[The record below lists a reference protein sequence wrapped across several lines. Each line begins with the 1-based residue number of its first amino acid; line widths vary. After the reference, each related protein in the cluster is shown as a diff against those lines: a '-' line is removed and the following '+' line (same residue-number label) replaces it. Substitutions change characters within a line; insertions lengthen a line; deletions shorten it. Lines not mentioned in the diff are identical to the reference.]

1 MEYQLINP
9 RRPGTSAIE
18 QVLLNRGI
26 TDVAHYLNTVDTDI
40 LSPLGLDNM
49 KKGAELLVSHIA
61 QGSKVYVIVDSDC
74 DGYTSAALLINYLN
88 NLFPAFVQNNISY
101 GMHTG
106 KQHGIVLDMLPNDV
120 KLVIAPDSASSDYE
134 QHEELSKRGVDVL
147 VIDHHEAPE
156 ISQYACVINNQLCD
170 YANKTL
176 SGVGVVYKFCSYLD
190 QLMNTDYANHY
201 LDLVALGMVADMM
214 DLREFET
221 KHLINV
227 GLKNIANPYF
237 KGMTIKNEYS
247 LGGRVTPFGVAFYIA
262 PYVNAVTRSGTMDE
276 KIVLFESM
284 LDFKAFEQIPS
295 IKRGHRPGETET
307 RVEQACRNCVNI
319 KNRQTKTRD
328 ASLEI
333 IEQIIEEQNL
343 LDNKIL
349 LIKLGEAQRTTLGGL
364 IANQLM
370 SIYQRPVLILSPTS
384 HEILDEQ
391 GKVVDTEIWWEGSGR
406 GPNVPGL
413 EDCRSFYESSGLVEY
428 GQGHANAFGL
438 GIKDANIDE
447 FLNWCNNA
455 LKDFDFTPKYKVD
468 FIIDAKRMS
477 DNKYDLY
484 NLIEYDNLWGQEVE
498 QPKIAI
504 SNLVITTDN
513 IQLMKGTT
521 LKITTS
527 GEPDVSLIRFRSSEE
542 EFETLCPKT
551 DLGCVT
557 IDVIG
562 VCERNSYNDKPQ
574 IIIKDYIIKD
584 RQQYY
589 F

>member
-26 TDVAHYLNTVDTDI
+26 QDVQHYLNTVDSDI
-40 LSPLGLDNM
+40 LSPLDLDNM
-49 KKGAELLVSHIA
+49 KKGVELLVSHIA
-61 QGSKVYVIVDSDC
+61 QGSKTFVIVDSDC
-74 DGYTSAALLINYLN
+74 DGYCSSAILINYLN
-88 NLFPAFVQNNISY
+88 HLFPAFVQNNISY
-101 GMHTG
+101 SPHTG
-106 KQHGIVLDMLPNDV
+106 KQHGIILDMIPEDV

-134 QHEELSKRGVDVL
+134 QHEELAKRGVDIL
-147 VIDHHEAPE
+147 VIDHHEAPMVSE
-156 ISQYACVINNQLCD
+156 YACVINNQLCD
-170 YANKTL
+170 YANKAL
-176 SGVGVVYKFCSYLD
+176 CGGAMVYKFCCYIDS
-190 QLMNTDYANHY
+190 LMRTNYAVEY
-201 LDLVALGMVADMM
+201 LDLVALSLVADMM
-214 DLREFET
+214 DLREYET
-221 KHLINV
+221 KHLICL
-227 GLKNIANPYF
+227 GLKQITNPYF

-247 LGGRVTPFGVAFYIA
+247 LGGKVTPFGVAFYIA
-262 PYVNAVTRSGTMDE
+262 PYVNAVTRSGTMEE

-284 LDFKAFEQIPS
+284 LDFKAYEMIPS
-295 IKRGHRPGETET
+295 IKRGHKPGELET
-307 RVEQACRNCVNI
+307 RVEQACRNCTNI

-343 LDNKIL
+343 LDNKVL
-349 LIKLGEAQRTTLGGL
+349 LIKLSEAQRTTLGGL

-370 SIYQRPVLILSPTS
+370 SIYQRPVLILSQTQ
-384 HEILDEQ
+384 HEVLNEQ

-413 EDCRSFYESSGLVEY
+413 EDCKSFYESSGLVEY
-428 GQGHANAFGL
+428 GQGHANAFGV
-438 GIKDANIDE
+438 GIRDAKIDE

-455 LKDFDFTPKYKVD
+455 LKDFDFTPNYKVD
-468 FIIDAKRMS
+468 FIFDAKTLS
-477 DNKYDLY
+477 ENKYDLY
-484 NLIEYDNLWGQEVE
+484 NLIEYSDIWGQEVE

-504 SNLVITTDN
+504 KDLVITKDN

-521 LKITTS
+521 LKIMTP
-527 GEPDVSLIRFRSSEE
+527 GEPDVAFIKFKVTEQ
-542 EFETLCPKT
+542 EFEILSPS

-574 IIIKDYIIKD
+574 IIIKAYNIID
-584 RQQYY
+584 RQEYY

>member
-26 TDVAHYLNTVDTDI
+26 QDVQHYLNTDDTDI
-40 LSPLGLDNM
+40 LSPLDLDNI
-49 KKGAELLVSHIA
+49 KEGAKLLVSHIA
-61 QGSKVYVIVDSDC
+61 QKSKVLIQVDSDY
-74 DGYTSAALLINYLN
+74 DGYASSAILINYLN

-101 GMHTG
+101 RMHTG
-106 KQHGIVLDMLPNDV
+106 KQHGIVLETIPEDV

-134 QHEELSKRGVDVL
+134 QHEELAKRGVDVL

-156 ISQYACVINNQLCD
+156 VSKYACVINNQLCN
-170 YANKTL
+170 YANKAL
-176 SGVGVVYKFCSYLD
+176 CGAAVVHKFCSYLD
-190 QLMNTDYANHY
+190 TLMGTDYAANY
-201 LDLVALGMVADMM
+201 TDLVASALVADMM
-214 DLREFET
+214 DLRTFET
-221 KHLINV
+221 KHLV
-227 GLKNIANPYF
+227 QQGLKNVVNPYF
-237 KGMTIKNEYS
+237 KGMTIKNDYS
-247 LGGRVTPFGVAFYIA
+247 LGGKVTPFGVAFYIA
-262 PYVNAVTRSGTMDE
+262 PYVNAVTRSGTMEE

-284 LDFKAFEQIPS
+284 LEFKAFEMIPS
-295 IKRGHRPGETET
+295 TKRGCKGQFET
-307 RVEQACRNCVNI
+307 RVEQACRNCANI

-333 IEQIIEEQNL
+333 IEQLIEEQNL

-370 SIYQRPVLILSPTS
+370 SIYQRPVLILSETK

-406 GPNVPGL
+406 GPNLPGL
-413 EDCRSFYESSGLVEY
+413 EDCKAFYESSGLIEY
-428 GQGHANAFGL
+428 GQGHANAFGV
-438 GIKDANIDE
+438 GIRDVKIDK

-455 LKDFDFTPKYKVD
+455 LKDFDFTPNYKVD
-468 FIIDAKRMS
+468 FIIDAKKLS
-477 DNKYDLY
+477 ESKCDLY
-484 NLIEYDNLWGQEVE
+484 NLTDYEDIWGQEVE
-498 QPKIAI
+498 QPKIAV
-504 SNLVITTDN
+504 SDLVITKDN

-521 LKITTS
+521 LKIMTS
-527 GEPDVSLIRFRSSEE
+527 GEPDISFIKFKVTEQ
-542 EFETLCPKT
+542 EFEILSPS

-584 RQQYY
+584 RQDYY

>member
-26 TDVAHYLNTVDTDI
+26 QDVQHYLNTDDTDI
-40 LSPLGLDNM
+40 LSPLDLDNI
-49 KKGAELLVSHIA
+49 KEGAKLLVSHIA
-61 QGSKVYVIVDSDC
+61 QKSKVLIQVDSDY
-74 DGYTSAALLINYLN
+74 DGYASSAILINYLN

-101 GMHTG
+101 RMHTG
-106 KQHGIVLDMLPNDV
+106 KQHGIVLETIPEDV

-134 QHEELSKRGVDVL
+134 QHEELAKRGVDVL

-156 ISQYACVINNQLCD
+156 VSKYACVINNQLCD
-170 YANKTL
+170 YANKAL
-176 SGVGVVYKFCSYLD
+176 CGAAVVHKFCSYLD
-190 QLMNTDYANHY
+190 TLMGTDYAANY
-201 LDLVALGMVADMM
+201 TDLVASALVADMM
-214 DLREFET
+214 DLRTFET
-221 KHLINV
+221 KHLV
-227 GLKNIANPYF
+227 QQGLKNVVNPYF
-237 KGMTIKNEYS
+237 KGMTIKNDYS
-247 LGGRVTPFGVAFYIA
+247 LGGKVTPFGVAFYIA
-262 PYVNAVTRSGTMDE
+262 PYVNAVTRSGTMEE

-284 LDFKAFEQIPS
+284 LEFKAFEMIPS
-295 IKRGHRPGETET
+295 TKRGCKGQFET
-307 RVEQACRNCVNI
+307 RVEQACRNCANI

-333 IEQIIEEQNL
+333 IEQLIEEQNL

-370 SIYQRPVLILSPTS
+370 SIYQRPVLILSETE

-406 GPNVPGL
+406 GPNLPGL
-413 EDCRSFYESSGLVEY
+413 EDCKAFYESSGLIEY
-428 GQGHANAFGL
+428 GQGHANAFGV
-438 GIKDANIDE
+438 GIRDVKIDE

-455 LKDFDFTPKYKVD
+455 LKDFDFTPNYKVD
-468 FIIDAKRMS
+468 FIIDAKKLS
-477 DNKYDLY
+477 ESKYDLY
-484 NLIEYDNLWGQEVE
+484 NLTDYEDIWGQEVE
-498 QPKIAI
+498 QPKIAV
-504 SNLVITTDN
+504 SDLVITKDN

-521 LKITTS
+521 LKIMTS
-527 GEPDVSLIRFRSSEE
+527 GEPDISFIKFKVTEQ
-542 EFETLCPKT
+542 EFEILSPS

-584 RQQYY
+584 RQDYY

>member
-391 GKVVDTEIWWEGSGR
+391 GKVVDTEIWYEGSFR
-406 GPNVPGL
+406 GPNIPEL
-413 EDCRSFYESSGLVEY
+413 ESAKDFFEASDLSEY
-428 GQGHANAFGL
+428 TAGHANAGGI
-438 GIKDANIDE
+438 GIKKINIDA
-447 FLNWCNNA
+447 FLDYCNNA

>member
-247 LGGRVTPFGVAFYIA
+247 LGGKVTPFGVAFYIA
-262 PYVNAVTRSGTMDE
+262 PYVNAVTRSGTMEE

-284 LDFKAFEQIPS
+284 LEFKAFEQIPS

-413 EDCRSFYESSGLVEY
+413 EDCRAFYESSGLVEY

-468 FIIDAKRMS
+468 FIIDAKKMS
-477 DNKYDLY
+477 ESKYDLY

-498 QPKIAI
+498 QPKIAV

-521 LKITTS
+521 LKITIS
-527 GEPDVSLIRFRSSEE
+527 GEPDISLIRFRSSEE

>member
-26 TDVAHYLNTVDTDI
+26 QDVQHYLNTVDSDI
-40 LSPLGLDNM
+40 LSPLDLDNIE
-49 KKGAELLVSHIA
+49 KGAKLLVSHIA
-61 QGSKVYVIVDSDC
+61 QKSKVFVIIDSDC
-74 DGYTSAALLINYLN
+74 DGYCSSALLINYLN

-101 GMHTG
+101 SPHTG
-106 KQHGIVLDMLPNDV
+106 KQHGIILDMIPEDV

-134 QHEELSKRGVDVL
+134 QHEELAKRGIDVL
-147 VIDHHEAPE
+147 VLDHHEAPE
-156 ISQYACVINNQLCD
+156 VSQYACVINNQLCD
-170 YANKTL
+170 YANKAL
-176 SGVGVVYKFCSYLD
+176 CGAAIVYKFCCYID
-190 QLMNTDYANHY
+190 NIMNMDYANNY
-201 LDLVALGMVADMM
+201 IDLVALALVADMM
-214 DLREFET
+214 DLREYET
-221 KHLINV
+221 KHLINA
-227 GLKNIANPYF
+227 GLKKVANPYF

-247 LGGRVTPFGVAFYIA
+247 LGGKVTPFGVAFYIA
-262 PYVNAVTRSGTMDE
+262 PYVNAVTRSGTMEE

-284 LDFKAFEQIPS
+284 LEFKSFESIPS
-295 IKRGHRPGETET
+295 TKRGCKGQFET
-307 RVEQACRNCVNI
+307 RVEQACRNCTNI

-349 LIKLGEAQRTTLGGL
+349 LIKLGQAQKTTLGGL

-370 SIYQRPVLILSPTS
+370 SIYQRPVLILSETK
-384 HEILDEQ
+384 HEIVDEQ
-391 GKVVDTEIWWEGSGR
+391 GKVVETEIWYEGSFR

-413 EDCRSFYESSGLVEY
+413 ESTKDFFEGCEVVEY
-428 GQGHANAFGL
+428 TAGHANAGGL
-438 GIKDANIDE
+438 GVKAINTDA
-447 FLNWCNNA
+447 FLDYCNDA
-455 LKDFDFTPKYKVD
+455 LKDFDFTPNYKVD
-468 FIIDAKRMS
+468 FIIDAKRLTDS
-477 DNKYDLY
+477 KFDLY
-484 NLIEYDNLWGQEVE
+484 NLTEYDDIWGQEVE
-498 QPKIAI
+498 QPKIAVE
-504 SNLVITTDN
+504 NLNITADN

-521 LKITTS
+521 LKIMAS
-527 GEPDVSLIRFRSSEE
+527 GEPDVSFIKFKVTEQ
-542 EFETLCPKT
+542 EFENLNPSAT
-551 DLGCVT
+551 GCVT

-584 RQQYY
+584 RQDYY

>member
-49 KKGAELLVSHIA
+49 KQGAELLVSHIA

-413 EDCRSFYESSGLVEY
+413 EDCRAFYESSGLVEY

>member
-247 LGGRVTPFGVAFYIA
+247 LGGKVTPFGVAFYIA

-284 LDFKAFEQIPS
+284 LEFKAFETLPS
-295 IKRGHRPGETET
+295 TKRGCKGQFET

-413 EDCRSFYESSGLVEY
+413 EDCRAFYESSGLVEY

-447 FLNWCNNA
+447 FLSWCNNA

-477 DNKYDLY
+477 ESKYDLY

-498 QPKIAI
+498 QPKIAV

-521 LKITTS
+521 LKITIS
-527 GEPDVSLIRFRSSEE
+527 GEPDISLIRFRSSEE

>member
-1 MEYQLINP
+1 MEYQLINS

-26 TDVAHYLNTVDTDI
+26 QDVQHYLNTDDTDI
-40 LSPLGLDNM
+40 LSPLDLDNI
-49 KKGAELLVSHIA
+49 KEGAKLLVSHIA
-61 QGSKVYVIVDSDC
+61 QKSKVLIQVDSDY
-74 DGYTSAALLINYLN
+74 DGYASSAILINYLN

-101 GMHTG
+101 RMHTG
-106 KQHGIVLDMLPNDV
+106 KQHGIVLETIPEDV

-134 QHEELSKRGVDVL
+134 QHEELAKRGVDVL

-156 ISQYACVINNQLCD
+156 VSKYACVINNQLCN
-170 YANKTL
+170 YANKAL
-176 SGVGVVYKFCSYLD
+176 CGAAVVHKFCSYLD
-190 QLMNTDYANHY
+190 TLMGTDYAANY
-201 LDLVALGMVADMM
+201 TDLVASALVADMM
-214 DLREFET
+214 DLRTFET
-221 KHLINV
+221 KHLV
-227 GLKNIANPYF
+227 QQGLKNVVNPYF
-237 KGMTIKNEYS
+237 KGMTIKNDYS
-247 LGGRVTPFGVAFYIA
+247 LGGKVTPFGVAFYIA

-284 LDFKAFEQIPS
+284 LEFKAFEMIPS
-295 IKRGHRPGETET
+295 TKRGCKGQFET
-307 RVEQACRNCVNI
+307 RVEQACRNCANI

-333 IEQIIEEQNL
+333 IEQLIEEQNL

-370 SIYQRPVLILSPTS
+370 SIYQRPVLILSETK

-438 GIKDANIDE
+438 GVKDSNIDE

-455 LKDFDFTPKYKVD
+455 LKDFDFTPNYKVD
-468 FIIDAKRMS
+468 FIIDAKKLS
-477 DNKYDLY
+477 ESKCDLY
-484 NLIEYDNLWGQEVE
+484 NLTDYEDIWGQEVE
-498 QPKIAI
+498 QPKIAV
-504 SNLVITTDN
+504 SDLVITKDN

-521 LKITTS
+521 LKIMTS
-527 GEPDVSLIRFRSSEE
+527 GEPDISFIKFKVTEQ
-542 EFETLCPKT
+542 EFEILSPS

-584 RQQYY
+584 RQDYY

>member
-26 TDVAHYLNTVDTDI
+26 ENVEHYLHTMDTDI
-40 LSPLGLDNM
+40 LSPLDLDNI
-49 KKGAELLVSHIA
+49 KEGARLLVSHIA
-61 QGSKVYVIVDSDC
+61 QGSKVMVIIDSDC
-74 DGYTSAALLINYLN
+74 DGYCSSAILINYLN

-101 GMHTG
+101 KPHAG
-106 KQHGIVLDMLPNDV
+106 KQHGIVLDMIPEDV

-134 QHEELSKRGVDVL
+134 QHQELASRGVDIL
-147 VIDHHEAPE
+147 ILDHHEAPE
-156 ISQYACVINNQLCD
+156 VSQYACVINNQLCD
-170 YANKTL
+170 YANKAL
-176 SGVGVVYKFCSYLD
+176 CGGAIVYKFCCYLD
-190 QLMNTDYANHY
+190 IIMETDYASNY
-201 LDLVALGMVADMM
+201 LDLVALSLVADMM
-214 DLREFET
+214 DLREYET

-227 GLKNIANPYF
+227 GLKNITNPYF

-247 LGGRVTPFGVAFYIA
+247 LGGKVTPFGVAFYIA

-284 LDFKAFEQIPS
+284 LEFKAFESLPS
-295 IKRGHRPGETET
+295 TKRGCKGQFET

-413 EDCRSFYESSGLVEY
+413 EDCRAFYESSGLVEY

-438 GIKDANIDE
+438 GIKDTNIDE

-477 DNKYDLY
+477 ESKYDLY

-498 QPKIAI
+498 QPKIAV

>member
-26 TDVAHYLNTVDTDI
+26 ENVEHYLHTMDTDI
-40 LSPLGLDNM
+40 LSPLDLDNI
-49 KKGAELLVSHIA
+49 KEGARLLVSHIA
-61 QGSKVYVIVDSDC
+61 QGSKVMVIIDSDC
-74 DGYTSAALLINYLN
+74 DGYCSSAILINYLN

-101 GMHTG
+101 KPHTG
-106 KQHGIVLDMLPNDV
+106 KQHGIVLDMIPEDV

-134 QHEELSKRGVDVL
+134 QHQELASRGVDIL
-147 VIDHHEAPE
+147 ILDHHEAPE
-156 ISQYACVINNQLCD
+156 VSQYACVINNQLCN
-170 YANKTL
+170 YANKAL
-176 SGVGVVYKFCSYLD
+176 CGGAIVYKFCCYLD
-190 QLMNTDYANHY
+190 IIMETDYASNY
-201 LDLVALGMVADMM
+201 LDLVALSLVADMM
-214 DLREFET
+214 DLREYET

-227 GLKNIANPYF
+227 GLKNITNPYF

-247 LGGRVTPFGVAFYIA
+247 LGGKVTPFGVAFYIA

-284 LDFKAFEQIPS
+284 LEFKAFESLPS
-295 IKRGHRPGETET
+295 TKRGCKGQFET

-384 HEILDEQ
+384 HEVLDEQ

-413 EDCRSFYESSGLVEY
+413 EDCRAFYESSGLVEY
-428 GQGHANAFGL
+428 GQG
-438 GIKDANIDE
+438 
-447 FLNWCNNA
+447 
-455 LKDFDFTPKYKVD
+455 
-468 FIIDAKRMS
+468 
-477 DNKYDLY
+477 
-484 NLIEYDNLWGQEVE
+484 
-498 QPKIAI
+498 
-504 SNLVITTDN
+504 
-513 IQLMKGTT
+513 
-521 LKITTS
+521 
-527 GEPDVSLIRFRSSEE
+527 
-542 EFETLCPKT
+542 
-551 DLGCVT
+551 
-557 IDVIG
+557 
-562 VCERNSYNDKPQ
+562 
-574 IIIKDYIIKD
+574 
-584 RQQYY
+584 
-589 F
+589 

>member
-26 TDVAHYLNTVDTDI
+26 KDVQHYLNTVDSDI
-40 LSPLGLDNM
+40 LSPLDLDNM
-49 KKGAELLVSHIA
+49 KKGVELLVSHIA
-61 QGSKVYVIVDSDC
+61 QGSKTFVIVDSDC
-74 DGYTSAALLINYLN
+74 DGYCSSAILINYLN
-88 NLFPAFVQNNISY
+88 HLFPAFVQNNISY
-101 GMHTG
+101 SPHTG
-106 KQHGIVLDMLPNDV
+106 KQHGIILDMIPEDV

-134 QHEELSKRGVDVL
+134 QHEELAKRGVDVL
-147 VIDHHEAPE
+147 VIDHHEAPAVSE
-156 ISQYACVINNQLCD
+156 YACVINNQLCD
-170 YANKTL
+170 YANKAL
-176 SGVGVVYKFCSYLD
+176 CGGAMVYKFCCYIDS
-190 QLMNTDYANHY
+190 LMRTDYAVEY
-201 LDLVALGMVADMM
+201 LDLVALSLVADMM
-214 DLREFET
+214 DLREYET
-221 KHLINV
+221 KHLIGL
-227 GLKNIANPYF
+227 GLKQITNPYF

-247 LGGRVTPFGVAFYIA
+247 LGGKVTPFGVAFYIA
-262 PYVNAVTRSGTMDE
+262 PYVNAVTRSGTMEE

-284 LDFKAFEQIPS
+284 LDFKAYELIPS
-295 IKRGHRPGETET
+295 IKRGHKPGEMET
-307 RVEQACRNCVNI
+307 RVEQACRNCTNI

-343 LDNKIL
+343 LDNKVL
-349 LIKLGEAQRTTLGGL
+349 LIKLSEAQRTTLGGL

-370 SIYQRPVLILSPTS
+370 SIYQRPVLILSQTQ
-384 HEILDEQ
+384 HEVLNEQ

-438 GIKDANIDE
+438 GVRDVKIDE

-455 LKDFDFTPKYKVD
+455 LKDFDFTPNYKVD
-468 FIIDAKRMS
+468 FIFDAKTLS
-477 DNKYDLY
+477 ENKYDLY
-484 NLIEYDNLWGQEVE
+484 NLIEYNDIWGQEVE
-498 QPKIAI
+498 QPKIAVKD
-504 SNLVITTDN
+504 LVITKDN

-521 LKITTS
+521 LKIMTP
-527 GEPDVSLIRFRSSEE
+527 GEPDVAFIKFKVTEQ
-542 EFETLCPKT
+542 EFEILSPS

-574 IIIKDYIIKD
+574 IIIKDYEIKD
-584 RQQYY
+584 RQEYY

>member
-26 TDVAHYLNTVDTDI
+26 EDVQHYLNTVDTDI
-40 LSPLGLDNM
+40 LSPLDLDNIEN
-49 KKGAELLVSHIA
+49 GAKMLVSHMA
-61 QGSKVYVIVDSDC
+61 QGSKVFIIVDSDC
-74 DGYTSAALLINYLN
+74 DGYTSSALLINYLN
-88 NLFPAFVQNNISY
+88 DLFPAFVQNNISY
-101 GMHTG
+101 SMHTG
-106 KQHGIVLDMLPNDV
+106 KQHGIILDMIPEDV

-134 QHEELSKRGVDVL
+134 QHEELAKRGIDVL

-156 ISQYACVINNQLCD
+156 VSQYACVINNQLCD
-170 YANKTL
+170 YANKAL
-176 SGVGVVYKFCSYLD
+176 CGVAVVYKFCCYLD
-190 QLMNTDYANHY
+190 SLMGTNHASKY
-201 LDLVALGMVADMM
+201 IDLVALGLVADMM
-214 DLREFET
+214 DLREYET
-221 KHLINV
+221 KHLIQL
-227 GLKNIANPYF
+227 GLKQISNPYF

-247 LGGRVTPFGVAFYIA
+247 LGGKVTPFGVAFYIA

-284 LDFKAFEQIPS
+284 LEFKAFEMIPS
-295 IKRGHRPGETET
+295 IKRGHKPGEMET
-307 RVEQACRNCVNI
+307 RVEQACRNCTNI

-370 SIYQRPVLILSPTS
+370 SIYQRPVLILSKTE
-384 HEILDEQ
+384 HEVLDEQ
-391 GKVVDTEIWWEGSGR
+391 GKVVGTEIWWEGSGR
-406 GPNVPGL
+406 GPNIPGL
-413 EDCRSFYESSGLVEY
+413 EDCKAFYESSGLIEY

-438 GIKDANIDE
+438 GVREANIDE
-447 FLNWCNNA
+447 FLEWCNNA
-455 LKDFDFTPKYKVD
+455 LKDFDFTPNYKVD
-468 FIIDAKRMS
+468 FIIDAKYLTEH
-477 DNKYDLY
+477 KFDLY
-484 NLIEYDNLWGQEVE
+484 NLIDYDNIWGQEVE

-504 SNLVITTDN
+504 KDLVITKDN

-521 LKITTS
+521 LKIMTP
-527 GEPDVSLIRFRSSEE
+527 GEPDIAFIKFKVTEQEYEILS
-542 EFETLCPKT
+542 PP

-574 IIIKDYIIKD
+574 IIIKDYEIKD
-584 RQQYY
+584 RQDYY